1 GHARR
6 SLLLIHEQAVD
17 AVIDVKRKEATGQFD
32 LFAELGGDEETG
44 SGIAVTIPDLPDWD
58 KKQRLAFE
66 REMLGL
72 YVSDHPL
79 SGLEHVLSAQAD
91 VSIAT
96 LNADEARPDGSTVV
110 VAGLVTSLQRK
121 MSKQGNPWAA
131 VTLEDMEGS

>member
-1 GHARR
+1 
-6 SLLLIHEQAVD
+6 
-17 AVIDVKRKEATGQFD
+17 
-32 LFAELGGDEETG
+32 
-44 SGIAVTIPDLPDWD
+44 
-58 KKQRLAFE
+58 
-66 REMLGL
+66 MLGL

-110 VAGLVTSLQRK
+110 VAGGLVTSLQRK

-131 VTLEDMEGS
+131 VTLEDMEAPSRSCSSARPTSPTRPCSPRTRCS